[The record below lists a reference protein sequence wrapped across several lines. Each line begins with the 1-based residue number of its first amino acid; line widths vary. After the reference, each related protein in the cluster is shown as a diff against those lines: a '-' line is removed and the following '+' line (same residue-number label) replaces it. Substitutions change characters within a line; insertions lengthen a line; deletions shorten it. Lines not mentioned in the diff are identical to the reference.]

1 MKRKNLCNSCN
12 NQKINWC
19 DELKEHVMRG
29 FYDCEELACDG
40 RWGLEEAVLCLGI
53 IRHLQSIRET
63 TFIFYN
69 KKKTRKAR
77 EDEWE
82 RMKKYF

>member
-1 MKRKNLCNSCN
+1 MIKKYESMSYEEFFN
-12 NQKINWC
+12 
-19 DELKEHVMRG
+19 
-29 FYDCEELACDG
+29 YCEERACDG

-53 IRHLQSIRET
+53 IKHLQSIRET

-77 EDEWE
+77 EEEWE
-82 RMKKYF
+82 IMKKYI

>member
-1 MKRKNLCNSCN
+1 MVNKFKNMTF
-12 NQKINWC
+12 
-19 DELKEHVMRG
+19 DE
-29 FYDCEELACDG
+29 FFNYCEERACDG
-40 RWGLEEAVLCLGI
+40 RWSLEEAVLCLGI
-53 IRHLQSIRET
+53 IRHLQSIRVT
-63 TFIFYN
+63 TFIFYS

>member
-1 MKRKNLCNSCN
+1 MKEKFKDMSYEEFFN
-12 NQKINWC
+12 
-19 DELKEHVMRG
+19 
-29 FYDCEELACDG
+29 YCEERACDG

-53 IRHLQSIRET
+53 IRHMQQIRIY
-63 TFIFYN
+63 TFMFYDA
-69 KKKTRKAR
+69 KKTKKAR

>member
-1 MKRKNLCNSCN
+1 MKEKFKDMSYEEFFN
-12 NQKINWC
+12 
-19 DELKEHVMRG
+19 
-29 FYDCEELACDG
+29 YCEERACDG

-53 IRHLQSIRET
+53 IKHLQSIRVT
-63 TFIFYN
+63 TFIFYS

>member
-1 MKRKNLCNSCN
+1 MVNKFKNMTF
-12 NQKINWC
+12 
-19 DELKEHVMRG
+19 DE
-29 FYDCEELACDG
+29 FFNYCEERACDG

-53 IRHLQSIRET
+53 IKHMQQIRIY
-63 TFIFYN
+63 TFMFYDT
-69 KKKTRKAR
+69 KKTKKAR

>member
-1 MKRKNLCNSCN
+1 MKEKFKDMSYEEFFN
-12 NQKINWC
+12 
-19 DELKEHVMRG
+19 
-29 FYDCEELACDG
+29 YCEERACDG

-53 IRHLQSIRET
+53 IRHMQQIRIY
-63 TFIFYN
+63 TFMFYDT
-69 KKKTRKAR
+69 KKTKKAR

>member
-1 MKRKNLCNSCN
+1 MKEKFKDMSYEEFFN
-12 NQKINWC
+12 
-19 DELKEHVMRG
+19 
-29 FYDCEELACDG
+29 YCEERACDG

-53 IRHLQSIRET
+53 IKHMQQIRIY
-63 TFIFYN
+63 TFMFYDA
-69 KKKTRKAR
+69 KKTRKAR

>member
-1 MKRKNLCNSCN
+1 MKEKFKDMSYEEFFN
-12 NQKINWC
+12 
-19 DELKEHVMRG
+19 
-29 FYDCEELACDG
+29 YCEERACDG

-53 IRHLQSIRET
+53 IKHMQQIRIY
-63 TFIFYN
+63 TFMFYDA
-69 KKKTRKAR
+69 KKTKKAR

>member
-1 MKRKNLCNSCN
+1 MVNKFKNMTYEEFFN
-12 NQKINWC
+12 
-19 DELKEHVMRG
+19 
-29 FYDCEELACDG
+29 YCEERACDG

-53 IRHLQSIRET
+53 IKHLQSIRET
-63 TFIFYN
+63 TFIFYS

-82 RMKKYF
+82 RMKNIFKEGK

>member
-1 MKRKNLCNSCN
+1 MIKKYESMSYEEFFN
-12 NQKINWC
+12 
-19 DELKEHVMRG
+19 
-29 FYDCEELACDG
+29 YCEERACDG

-53 IRHLQSIRET
+53 IKHMQQIRIY
-63 TFIFYN
+63 TFMFYDA
-69 KKKTRKAR
+69 KKTKKAR